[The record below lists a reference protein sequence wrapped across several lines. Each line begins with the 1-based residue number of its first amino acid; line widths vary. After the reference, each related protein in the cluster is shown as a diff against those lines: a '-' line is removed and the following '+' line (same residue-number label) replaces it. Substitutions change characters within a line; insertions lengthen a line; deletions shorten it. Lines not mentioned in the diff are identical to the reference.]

1 MGCPTCV
8 IPARRYERLLQQPW
22 VKYGTKLKIK
32 EINQLLSKLP
42 RTASVSITS
51 AANLS
56 RELFTHKGAGTLLRR
71 GAKIDVHTSLATVD
85 HAVRPRRRRRPA
97 WWGPQSVAS

>member
-1 MGCPTCV
+1 M
-8 IPARRYERLLQQPW
+8 QQPW

-51 AANLS
+51 ASNLS

-71 GAKIDVHTSLATVD
+71 GTKLEVRSSTADLDQTV
-85 HAVRPRRRRRPA
+85 RRRDR
-97 WWGPQSVAS
+97 